1 VLYKVTRSHI
11 VWTAHA
17 GVSANSVTVNDIQNG
32 GITVPGTS
40 SGGGGGGLSTG
51 AIVGIVIGA
60 LAGLL
65 LLGTHLNPPLITL
78 ECAHR
83 FTRLVHLAV

>member
-1 VLYKVTRSHI
+1 
-11 VWTAHA
+11 
-17 GVSANSVTVNDIQNG
+17 VTVNDIQNG
-32 GITVPGTS
+32 GITVPGTSS

-65 LLGTHLNPPLITL
+65 LLREPLNPPPITL
-78 ECAHR
+78 GSAHHSAW
-83 FTRLVHLAV
+83 LVRVAV

>member
-1 VLYKVTRSHI
+1 
-11 VWTAHA
+11 
-17 GVSANSVTVNDIQNG
+17 VSANSVTVNDIQNG

-40 SGGGGGGLSTG
+40 SGGGGSGLSTG

-65 LLGTHLNPPLITL
+65 LLGEHLQTPAGGITL
-78 ECAHR
+78 ESALHS
-83 FTRLVHLAV
+83 TWLVHVAI